1 MSIDPEIKLPLDP
14 PMGPLTTEEEMF
26 YYEIDYVNLKNSDT
40 ATLEL
45 MKIASENNVKSAW
58 YFLSRQQTLMTH
70 SWETRLRDTYGED
83 GWHDDSTYRD
93 LFNMQYRNYLKQ
105 RRELRA
111 IEFIL
116 HTRN

>member
-1 MSIDPEIKLPLDP
+1 MPIDPEIKLPLDP

-26 YYEIDYVNLKNSDT
+26 YYDIDYNNLKNADT

-45 MKIASENNVKSAW
+45 MKITKTTTVRNAW
-58 YFLSRQQTLMTH
+58 YFLCRQQLLMTH
-70 SWETRLRDTYGED
+70 SWETRLQDTYGEEN
-83 GWHDDSTYRD
+83 WHDESTHRD
-93 LFNMQYRNYLKQ
+93 LFNMQYRNYLRERK
-105 RRELRA
+105 ELRT